1 MVPLEERIRIRGG
14 LVDCSVTGYRG
25 SVEVEWR
32 IFVICVKLLAKRKQT
47 AARLYYLAAKW
58 ISARTP
64 FSVFSMAHMA

>member
-1 MVPLEERIRIRGG
+1 MRIRGG
-14 LVDCSVTGYRG
+14 FFGSSDTGYRG
-25 SVEVEWR
+25 SVEGRWR
-32 IFVICVKLLAKRKQT
+32 NFVICVKLLAKRKQT